1 MNILIFTWQD
11 LGIKDV
17 CEALDKTGDTY
28 RCVTSEYLRER
39 VSPEFDSLFER
50 VFDEGRYDCV
60 FTFNFSPV
68 LSHNC
73 NRRNIPYIAVVYDS
87 PLVQLY
93 SCALINPCNYIFVF
107 DKTLYQE
114 LKQGQISTVYYA
126 PLAVNT
132 ERIARQL
139 KCLDAPAEDGQGE
152 TIRRSYTC
160 DVSFLGS
167 LYQETHNFFDRL
179 ENLSPYVKGYL
190 DAVMAAQKAVCGQ
203 WFVEELLTPEIVDA
217 MQKSLA
223 PAKVVPN
230 PDGVETVSWIFANVF
245 LARKIA
251 ATERQE
257 LLAAASEHFD
267 TWLYTPGTTS
277 MLPRVRNR
285 GPVDYYRYMPFV
297 FACSRINLN
306 ITLRSIRSA
315 IPLRA
320 MDIMGA
326 GGFLLS
332 NYQSEFY
339 DFFVPGEDMEIF
351 YSKEDMLQKCRYY
364 LSHDA
369 ERRQIAANGHGKVK
383 EKHTFEIRLKEI
395 FSIVFG

>member
-17 CEALDKTGDTY
+17 CEALDRMGETY

-39 VSPEFDSLFER
+39 VSPEFDR
-50 VFDEGRYDCV
+50 VFESVFEEGRYDCV

-73 NRRNIPYIAVVYDS
+73 NRRKIPYIAFVYDS

-107 DKTLYQE
+107 DKVLYQQM
-114 LKQGQISTVYYA
+114 KQAQIQTVYYA

-139 KCLDAPAEDGQGE
+139 AELDDPEEGDSGK
-152 TIRRSYTC
+152 TIRESYTC
-160 DVSFLGS
+160 EVSFLGS
-167 LYQETHNFFDRL
+167 LYQEPNNFFDRMA
-179 ENLSPYVKGYL
+179 NLDPYTKGYL

-203 WFVEELLTPEIVDA
+203 WFVEELLTPEIIEA
-217 MQKSLA
+217 MQASLA
-223 PAKVVPN
+223 PARVRPN
-230 PDGVETVSWIFANVF
+230 ADGVETVPWIFANVF

-251 ATERQE
+251 AMERRE
-257 LLAAASEHFD
+257 LLAAASEHFE
-267 TWLYTPGTTS
+267 TWLYTPGPTPE
-277 MLPRVRNR
+277 LPRVRNR

-306 ITLRSIRSA
+306 ITLRSIQSA

-320 MDIMGA
+320 MDILGA

-332 NYQSEFY
+332 NYQPEFY
-339 DFFVPGEDMEIF
+339 DFFVPGEDMVIF
-351 YSKEDMLQKCRYY
+351 YSREDMLQKCSYY
-364 LSHDA
+364 LAHDA
-369 ERRQIAANGHGKVK
+369 ERRQIAANGYGKVR
-383 EKHTFEIRLKEI
+383 EHHTFEVRLKEI
-395 FSIVFG
+395 FSAVFG

>member
-1 MNILIFTWQD
+1 MNVLIFTWQD
-11 LGIKDV
+11 LGIRDV
-17 CEALDKTGDTY
+17 CEALDHIGDTY
-28 RCVTSEYLRER
+28 RCVASEYLRER
-39 VSPEFDSLFER
+39 VSPEFDRLFES

-73 NRRNIPYIAVVYDS
+73 NRRKIPYIAVVYDS

-93 SCALINPCNYIFVF
+93 SYALINPCNYIFVF

-114 LKQGQISTVYYA
+114 LKQGQIPTVYYA

-132 ERIARQL
+132 GRIERQL
-139 KCLDAPAEDGQGE
+139 ARLDCPEEDGGG
-152 TIRRSYTC
+152 TIRQSYTC
-160 DVSFLGS
+160 EVSFLGS
-167 LYQETHNFFDRL
+167 LYQEQHNFFDRL
-179 ENLSPYVKGYL
+179 TKLTPYAKGYL

-203 WFVEELLTPEIVDA
+203 WFVEELLTPEIIDA
-217 MQKSLA
+217 MQASLA
-223 PAKVVPN
+223 PAKVTPN
-230 PDGVETVSWIFANVF
+230 TDGVETIPWIFANVF

-251 ATERQE
+251 ATERRE
-257 LLAAASEHFD
+257 LLAAASEHFE
-267 TWLYTPGTTS
+267 TWLYTPGPTPE
-277 MLPRVRNR
+277 LPKVKNR
-285 GPVDYYRYMPFV
+285 GPVDYYQYMPFV
-297 FACSRINLN
+297 FACSGINLN

-332 NYQSEFY
+332 NYQAEFY

-364 LSHDA
+364 LSHEA
-369 ERRQIAANGHGKVK
+369 QRRQIAANGLGKVR
-383 EKHTFEIRLKEI
+383 ERHTFEIRLREI
-395 FSIVFG
+395 FATVFG